1 MRIVNTLKPRA
12 RHFYMD
18 SIRKDIRNIAIIAH
32 VDHGKTTLVD
42 ALLKQSENFR
52 LKADEDKD
60 LIMDS
65 NELERE
71 RGITIFSKN
80 ASIHYKGVKVNIVD
94 TPGHADFGG
103 EVERIMRMVD
113 GVLLLVDAKEGPMPQ
128 TKFVLRK
135 AIQAGH
141 KVIVV
146 VNKIDK
152 PDARPMWA
160 LDQTFDLF
168 IELGA
173 SDEQSNFPVI
183 YAAGAQG
190 KAGLT
195 PELET
200 MKDVDVLFEA
210 IVKHIPGPK
219 ISEVNPL
226 QMLTVSLFYDNYK
239 GKIAIGRLYSG
250 SLKKGMRVMHV
261 NRQGEMKKVEI
272 SSVLGFEGMKRV
284 EVDEVSAGDI
294 VGIGGIPDVSI
305 GETITDI
312 ENPMP
317 LPPIEIDEPTIKM
330 VFGVNTS
337 PFMGKEGQYTTSRN
351 LRERLMRELETDVA
365 LSVTA
370 TDSPDKWTVAGRGEL
385 HLSIIIEKMRREG
398 FELEVSN
405 PQVIFHEA
413 EGKKKEPV
421 ELVSFEVPEEFSGTV
436 IEMMGR
442 RLGIM
447 KDMRVDRGTTHMDF
461 NVPTRGLIGIRNA
474 FLTSTKGR
482 GIMNS
487 IFLGYEDFKGDLPPE
502 LHGSLVSSDTGDSN
516 SYGLIT
522 AQGRGKLFIG
532 PAVPVYEGMVI
543 GQNAKAEDV
552 IVNICRAKELTNFRT
567 KNFGIQETLDV
578 PKDMGLEDALDYIA
592 DDELVEVTPKNIRIR
607 KIFLKESDRKKFER
621 EAKNKVE

>member
-1 MRIVNTLKPRA
+1 
-12 RHFYMD
+12 MD
-18 SIRKDIRNIAIIAH
+18 TIRTDIRNIAIIAH

-52 LKADEDKD
+52 LKADDDKD

-80 ASIHYKGVKVNIVD
+80 ATIHYKGTKINIVD

-152 PDARPMWA
+152 SGARPLWA

-173 SDEQSNFPVI
+173 SDEQANFPVI
-183 YAAGAQG
+183 YAAGVQG
-190 KAGLT
+190 KAGVV
-195 PELET
+195 PELDSMT
-200 MKDVDVLFEA
+200 DVIPLFDA
-210 IVKHIPGPK
+210 IIKYIPGPK
-219 ISEVNPL
+219 ISETNPL

-250 SLKKGMRVMHV
+250 VLKKGMQVLHI
-261 NRQGEMKKVEI
+261 NRNGVSKKAEI
-272 SSVLGFEGMKRV
+272 SAVLGFEGMKRI
-284 EVDEVSAGDI
+284 EVDSVSAGDI
-294 VGIGGIPDVSI
+294 LAISGISDVSI

-317 LPPIEIDEPTIKM
+317 LPPIKIDEPTIKM
-330 VFGVNTS
+330 MFGVNTS
-337 PFMGKEGQYTTSRN
+337 PFAGREGSYSTSRN
-351 LRERLMRELETDVA
+351 LKERLFRELETDVA

-370 TDSPDKWTVAGRGEL
+370 TDSPDRWVVAGRGEL
-385 HLSIIIEKMRREG
+385 HLSIIVEKMRREG
-398 FELEVSN
+398 FELEVSK
-405 PQVIFHEA
+405 PQVIFHEE
-413 EGKKKEPV
+413 EGKKQEPI
-421 ELVSFEVPEEFSGTV
+421 ELVSFEVPEEFGGTV
-436 IEMMGR
+436 IEMMGK
-442 RLGIM
+442 RLGVM
-447 KDMRVDRGTTHMDF
+447 KDMRVDRGVTHMDF
-461 NVPTRGLIGIRNA
+461 VVPTRGLIGIRNL
-474 FLTSTKGR
+474 FLTSTKGM
-482 GIMNS
+482 GIMNT
-487 IFLGYEDFKGDLPPE
+487 IFLGYENYKGDLPSDP
-502 LHGSLVSSDTGDSN
+502 HGSLVVSELGTSN
-516 SYGLIT
+516 SYGLII
-522 AQGRGKLFIG
+522 AQGRGQLFIG
-532 PAVPVYEGMVI
+532 PSVEVYEGMVI
-543 GQNAKAEDV
+543 GQNAKAGD
-552 IVNICRAKELTNFRT
+552 IFTNICKSKELTNFRT

-578 PKDMGLEDALDYIA
+578 PHIMGLEDALDYIG

-607 KIFLKESDRKKFER
+607 KLFLKENDRKKSER
-621 EAKNKVE
+621 DAKNAEKGN